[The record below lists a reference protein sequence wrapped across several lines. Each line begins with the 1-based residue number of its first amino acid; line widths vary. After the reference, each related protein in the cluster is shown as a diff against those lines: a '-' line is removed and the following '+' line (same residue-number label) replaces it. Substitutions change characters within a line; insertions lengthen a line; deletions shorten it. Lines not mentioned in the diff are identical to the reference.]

1 MVESSS
7 PTNYLIKG
15 PWDNGNSVELWTTV
29 RLPFEPKEWLLEMR
43 NSLKL
48 AIRDL
53 QSGDNTILNAIY
65 SSNQRE
71 FVDIENV
78 LIYNVGTAAFRHL
91 CNKGLR
97 FERRIASPPEISIKF
112 NESSIHHHYY
122 GVTNREAPS
131 LYWKKEVTL
140 ACWKDI
146 TFPPIKGENNPHF
159 FWYAMKKGSIEVTNE
174 HPFPSEYGI
183 RVIIKSPID
192 TEINLASVI
201 KPLLDGI
208 ISSFHMHDGTDI
220 LEITKRLSKLVMN
233 EESAASE
240 EMLASSQTAVL
251 GRRNLLHRFRQG
263 LQWNPADDSCMM
275 AEILLDDS
283 LEKGKWS
290 LSGEIYTIKKVT
302 DSQRQQP

>member
-15 PWDNGNSVELWTTV
+15 PKDNGNSVELWSTV
-29 RLPFEPKEWLLEMR
+29 RLPFEPKGWLLEMR

-48 AIRDL
+48 AIRDIR
-53 QSGDNTILNAIY
+53 SGNNTILNAIY

-71 FVDIENV
+71 FVDVENV
-78 LIYNVGTAAFRHL
+78 LIYNVGTVAFRHL

-97 FERRIASPPEISIKF
+97 FERRNASPPEIPIKF
-112 NESSIHHHYY
+112 NESAMHYHYY
-122 GVTNREAPS
+122 SVVDREEPS

-140 ACWKDI
+140 ARWKDI
-146 TFPPIKGENNPHF
+146 SCPPIKGENKPHF

-174 HPFPSEYGI
+174 HPVPSEYGI
-183 RVIIKSPID
+183 RIIIKSPIG
-192 TEINLASVI
+192 TEINLVSVI

-220 LEITKRLSKLVMN
+220 LEIIKRLSKLVMKD
-233 EESAASE
+233 ESTVE
-240 EMLASSQTAVL
+240 DMLTSSQTAIL

-263 LQWNPADDSCMM
+263 LQWNPADDSCMI

-302 DSQRQQP
+302 DSQR